1 MKKVILM
8 MVAFLSMTAVQAQE
22 VDNKQARGP
31 KKMTP
36 AQVTE
41 RMADRLK
48 LTDEQK
54 TKVLALNTKYEKVI
68 GGPSMRGPRP
78 QKPDGETGATA
89 QGEQKRPQRPEMT
102 DAQKKEMKERFEQRQ
117 AYNKELKEILT
128 DEQYKQY
135 EKMRPGRHGHHGHRG
150 HRGLGGP
157 RPDFQP
163 MD

>member
-54 TKVLALNTKYEKVI
+54 TKVLALNTKYEEVI

-150 HRGLGGP
+150 HRGPGGP

>member
-8 MVAFLSMTAVQAQE
+8 MVAFLSMTAVQAQDG
-22 VDNKQARGP
+22 DNKQPRAP

-36 AQVTE
+36 AEVTE
-41 RMADRLK
+41 RMTNDLK

-54 TKVLALNTKYEKVI
+54 TKVLALNKKYEKVI
-68 GGPSMRGPRP
+68 GGPAMRGPRP

-128 DEQYKQY
+128 DDQYKQY
-135 EKMRPGRHGHHGHRG
+135 EQMRPGRHGHHGPRG
-150 HRGLGGP
+150 HRGPGGP
-157 RPDFQP
+157 RSDFQP